1 MFGIGCFI
9 YIKKVI
15 ESNDTVKNGNK
26 LRTGHSKRIKRSFTN
41 NSPGRKTTKISVLEI
56 HQ

>member
-15 ESNDTVKNGNK
+15 ESNDIVKNGNK
-26 LRTGHSKRIKRSFTN
+26 LRTGHSKRIKRSFTD